1 MLDFTQ
7 LEKIFQSDVIAQS
20 ASLREY
26 KKSVEYFH
34 GKQLSD
40 EFLNIIAT
48 RGSMP
53 IVENIF
59 KLIVNKILGY
69 KMQSIQE
76 IKVSGRQEQD
86 KHLAHLLNDLTKV
99 FSQSK
104 DYNRAIF
111 KKDFAL
117 IMGCAVL
124 EIWIETDGED
134 YHIRLIPVAT
144 ESFYID
150 RYSTDMNALDARRF
164 HKVINMEK
172 EHALRLFPNT
182 IFDEVEDDCEVR
194 VRIVESWVKEY
205 TSEGYIWNRYIW
217 DKDKIIKFEAKPFKN
232 NTHPFIIGKFKVDY
246 NNNWYG
252 LFRDLQPI
260 CDYINL
266 AENRM
271 SNMMGSIKAFF
282 EIDSVLDVDEFVRSA
297 SLDNAVVAV
306 ESGAISQGKIQFV
319 QHSANIQALSAKVAE
334 KRNIAKLLSGL
345 NDEALGL
352 ANNRVSG
359 NAIAQRRD
367 AGLMGLQD
375 YLNASDEMEKIIFQ
389 KALDL
394 IQHYF
399 TKEQVFKVV
408 DEKVGERYFSINTTQ
423 ENVIKIG
430 KFDLIYKTTPKIT
443 GREERFTQWSE
454 ILKTISSVRP
464 ELIATL
470 LPLMLK
476 DVDSPVVSDVEEA
489 IATLEQQQAQQQEQN
504 APLQQQA
511 QMLELESLA
520 AKIAESQGKA
530 RKYDAQGA
538 LAEQVA
544 TKQLQELQQA
554 DNLNNGVPTLDEG
567 NPSANK
573 ILQTNKG
580 MDLR

>member
-1 MLDFTQ
+1 MLDFSQ
-7 LEKIFQSDVIAQS
+7 LEKAFRVDVEAQG

-26 KKSVEYFH
+26 EKSVEYFH

-40 EFLNIIAT
+40 EFLSVIAG

-69 KMQSIQE
+69 KIQSVQE
-76 IKVSGRQEQD
+76 IKVSGRQESD
-86 KHLAHLLNDLTKV
+86 KALAHLLNDLTKV
-99 FSQSK
+99 FSQSR
-104 DYNRAIF
+104 DYERSIF
-111 KKDFAL
+111 KKDFEL
-117 IMGCAVL
+117 MMGCAVL
-124 EIWIETDGED
+124 ELWIEKDED
-134 YHIRLIPVAT
+134 YQIRLNCVPT
-144 ESFYID
+144 KSFFID
-150 RYSTDMNALDARRF
+150 KHSSDSNALDARRF
-164 HKVINMEK
+164 HKVLNMEEQEAK
-172 EHALRLFPNT
+172 RLFPNVQ
-182 IFDEVEDDCEVR
+182 FDIVEEDCENR
-194 VRIVESWVKEY
+194 VRLVESWIKEY
-205 TSEGYIWNRYIW
+205 EKDGYCWNRYIW
-217 DKDKIIKFEAKPFKN
+217 DKDKIIKKEKKPFLN
-232 NTHPFIIGKFKVDY
+232 NTHPFVVGKFKIDHK
-246 NNNWYG
+246 NQWYG

-282 EIDSVLDVDEFVRSA
+282 EIDSVLNPEEFARNA

-334 KRNIAKLLSGL
+334 KRNIAKVLSGL

-352 ANNRVSG
+352 ANGRNSG
-359 NAIAQRRD
+359 VAIAQRRD

-375 YLNASDEMEKIIFQ
+375 YLSVSDAMEKLLFSKVIDF
-389 KALDL
+389 
-394 IQHYF
+394 IQYYF
-399 TKEQVFKVV
+399 TKEQVFKIV
-408 DEKVGERYFSINTTQ
+408 DEKVGERYFSINTDK
-423 ENVIKIG
+423 ESEIRVG
-430 KFDLIYKTTPKIT
+430 KFDLIYKTTPKIS

-454 ILKTISSVRP
+454 ILKTISSARP
-464 ELIATL
+464 ELIASL

-476 DVDSPVVSDVEEA
+476 DVDSPIVAEIEEA
-489 IATLEQQQAQQQEQN
+489 IAKAEEQQAQAQAAQ

-511 QMLELESLA
+511 QMLELESLK
-520 AKIAESQGKA
+520 AKVAETQGKA

-544 TKQLQELQQA
+544 TKQLQELQSAQ
-554 DNLNNGVPTLDEG
+554 GSTPIDEG

-573 ILQTNKG
+573 VLQTNKG